1 MIWLLWR
8 KGVGEGGKVLDLHPR
23 FLGRDQVKELNNYMG
38 KLIIIRNQT
47 G

>member
-8 KGVGEGGKVLDLHPR
+8 KGVGEGGKVLDLHSL